1 MTLKFSP
8 ALLLLGLTLQ
18 ACSSSVAGP
27 IEAKHYQ
34 SKHYET
40 TRYGTHYE
48 GASQSYG
55 AYSLQNAQGLQGNC
69 GVSLHACGY
78 VTQMYAVPA
87 PVMAAPEISAPAPVQ
102 PTWTQTP
109 AAPVYHTPATP
120 LESVLPPLPSTPYI
134 APTYP
139 SAPDTYTQDY
149 RPYRK

>member
-34 SKHYET
+34 SKHYEA

-69 GVSLHACGY
+69 GVSARTAHMDANPCRASL
-78 VTQMYAVPA
+78 
-87 PVMAAPEISAPAPVQ
+87 S
-102 PTWTQTP
+102 
-109 AAPVYHTPATP
+109 HTCNTA
-120 LESVLPPLPSTPYI
+120 
-134 APTYP
+134 
-139 SAPDTYTQDY
+139 
-149 RPYRK
+149 